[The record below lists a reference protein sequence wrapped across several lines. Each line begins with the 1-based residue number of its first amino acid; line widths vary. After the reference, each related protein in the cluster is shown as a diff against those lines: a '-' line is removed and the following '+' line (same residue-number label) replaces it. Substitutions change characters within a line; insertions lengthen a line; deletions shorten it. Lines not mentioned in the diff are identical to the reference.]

1 MEVEQEALVRFAAG
15 KGSTKEV
22 VQQLKVSRKALCS
35 WKHKLPGEEPI
46 AMSGS
51 EMEGAKAA
59 RGSMAPGEALS
70 AAEAR
75 REEVRR
81 PA

>member
-1 MEVEQEALVRFAAG
+1 MRFAAG

-35 WKHKLPGEEPI
+35 WKHKLPGEEPP
-46 AMSGS
+46 AMTV
-51 EMEGAKAA
+51 GAAGA
-59 RGSMAPGEALS
+59 SMAPGEALS